1 MSDSYGILNAFFLKG
16 ESQLDLL
23 GGCKVRLLILG
34 VLSDEQIYLSDR

>member
-1 MSDSYGILNAFFLKG
+1 MSDSYGILNASFKG
-16 ESQLDLL
+16 ESQLDLS